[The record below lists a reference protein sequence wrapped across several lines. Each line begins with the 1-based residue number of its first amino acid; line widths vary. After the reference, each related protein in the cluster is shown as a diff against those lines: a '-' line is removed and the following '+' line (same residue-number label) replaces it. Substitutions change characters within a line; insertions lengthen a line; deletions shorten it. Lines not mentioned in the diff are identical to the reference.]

1 MTEALERD
9 TVLKAYVILVSVNVD
24 FYATGRQHTMVEE
37 YLNATRSMF
46 SDSKFEDHLNA
57 PCMTIILPV
66 TGKPSSIEFLEF
78 FPDSNKPFNSD
89 TFEFKGKKPAFLE
102 QLAKFMQE
110 VENHEQ

>member
-9 TVLKAYVILVSVNVD
+9 TVLKAYIILISVNID
-24 FYATGRQHTMVEE
+24 FYNTNMQRSTIEE

-66 TGKPSSIEFLEF
+66 TDKPSSIEFLEF
-78 FPDSNKPFNSD
+78 FPDSNKSFNSN
-89 TFEFKGKKPAFLE
+89 TFEHKGKKPAFLE